1 MLFVP
6 EASAGLLFV
15 PEASVDTSVRRIDD
29 MEIILRLSND
39 RIALISDR
47 VGIQVFLCLC

>member
-1 MLFVP
+1 LT
-6 EASAGLLFV
+6 L
-15 PEASVDTSVRRIDD
+15 SVRRIDD

-47 VGIQVFLCLC
+47 VGIQVLLCLC